1 MINMNKQRGF
11 TLIELLIVIVVLG
24 ILAVAI
30 LSAIN
35 PIEQINK
42 ATDSGTQS
50 DAAELINGMERYY
63 ASNQQWPW
71 GTDPLA
77 GPTAFTQ
84 VSPAMATELGLLE
97 TAGEVKKEFTTRS
110 NLTHIYIKLVGD
122 VATSQYI
129 VACFEPLSNT
139 FKNNEKQRATLSGF
153 DDLTRTSDVMF
164 CVPGPEVAGNTPP

>member
-1 MINMNKQRGF
+1 MDRQKGF

-63 ASNQQWPW
+63 ASNQAWPW
-71 GTDPLA
+71 GTEA

-84 VSPAMATELGLLE
+84 VSTMTTELGLLQ
-97 TAGEVKKEFTTRS
+97 TAAEVKAEFIGRS
-110 NLTHIYIKLVGD
+110 NLTHIYIKLVGSVD
-122 VATSQYI
+122 TSQYI

-139 FKNNEKQRATLSGF
+139 FKNNTKQTTALLGSGV
-153 DDLTRTSDVMF
+153 DDPTREAAVIF
-164 CVPGPEVAGNTPP
+164 CVPGPEVAGNTP